1 LGPIARFII
10 FSNVR
15 KEETMEDSFRLLI
28 QGVSGG
34 EKCAAVENKR
44 LKRSEE
50 CFNNHM
56 RLEESI

>member
-1 LGPIARFII
+1 
-10 FSNVR
+10 
-15 KEETMEDSFRLLI
+15 MEDSFRLLI